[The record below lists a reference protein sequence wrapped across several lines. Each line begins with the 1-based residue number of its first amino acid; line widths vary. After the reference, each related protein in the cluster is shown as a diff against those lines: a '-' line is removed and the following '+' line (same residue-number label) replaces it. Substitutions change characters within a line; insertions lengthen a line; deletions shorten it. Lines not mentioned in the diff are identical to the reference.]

1 MDITWSFV
9 FKTHISLN
17 CFYFQSHNCLLKFL
31 VKHKIFFVFRF
42 RLPKGS
48 PAPHFFTASGGKN
61 FLSSRKIFRPAQ
73 APLRLSSSD
82 NAKVRIFHHPCKH
95 FAQKQHFFHPISLPI
110 LQRNSPLAK
119 NGKNVTR
126 DAWRVTL
133 RWFFYP
139 IFCQFQKV
147 LYFCANNKLKQW
159 SKPIAYRPFAPP
171 LGI

>member
-1 MDITWSFV
+1 
-9 FKTHISLN
+9 
-17 CFYFQSHNCLLKFL
+17 LLKFL

-110 LQRNSPLAK
+110 LQEIKMRRNESQKRLSNTQFWTFGRGRLDVKAFSK
-119 NGKNVTR
+119 NQRRKQ
-126 DAWRVTL
+126 
-133 RWFFYP
+133 Y
-139 IFCQFQKV
+139 
-147 LYFCANNKLKQW
+147 LYIIYILYISIKYINN
-159 SKPIAYRPFAPP
+159 
-171 LGI
+171 